1 MGTELRTCLVLFT
14 LFLDQLGFNFMLG
27 SYASC
32 YTLGYGWLMMIQMLY
47 LFYPMFMMLNVV
59 DQEHMINWNMENHPG
74 KQYNHNTIWL
84 WSWLS
89 N

>member
-47 LFYPMFMMLNVV
+47 MF
-59 DQEHMINWNMENHPG
+59 
-74 KQYNHNTIWL
+74 
-84 WSWLS
+84 LS
-89 N
+89 HVHDA

>member
-1 MGTELRTCLVLFT
+1 MKHQINYIHFYVHACVYNMMGPELRICLVLFT
-14 LFLDQLGFNFMLG
+14 FILDQLGFIFMLG

-59 DQEHMINWNMENHPG
+59 NQEYMI
-74 KQYNHNTIWL
+74 
-84 WSWLS
+84 
-89 N
+89 

>member
-59 DQEHMINWNMENHPG
+59 NQEIYDLIGTWRTTQENSAT
-74 KQYNHNTIWL
+74 TIL
-84 WSWLS
+84 YGSSLG
-89 N
+89 

>member
-1 MGTELRTCLVLFT
+1 MKHQTIHIYFYVHACVYNMMGSEIKDMPSVCLP

-47 LFYPMFMMLNVV
+47 MFYSMFMMA
-59 DQEHMINWNMENHPG
+59 
-74 KQYNHNTIWL
+74 
-84 WSWLS
+84 
-89 N
+89 